1 MHPATENLTN
11 IEVARVYT
19 VIDPRKPLPEAV
31 NAQFDSGEITRI
43 TVSCPWL
50 PSLCSYCRTVGH
62 TISRCPTAPRTCN
75 ICHSV
80 KHGTEACPRNN
91 HQREGKAPIAS
102 QYPIVSGY
110 TSKGTMSMR
119 PNKSKTKKTTSQWVR
134 TAPVKEP
141 PHSDSHAHPSV
152 QARKASSAQVLNVER
167 FCVDLRT
174 NLFDLA
180 KKTTPVSASE
190 YESEPES
197 FSPDED
203 NPDDDADRYIQVI
216 SKRQKKLLKSSARAR
231 GPLNL

>member
-1 MHPATENLTN
+1 MELRLVPATTISVRGRPLLQVSILLFPATLLRA
-11 IEVARVYT
+11 VAR
-19 VIDPRKPLPEAV
+19 
-31 NAQFDSGEITRI
+31 RI
-43 TVSCPWL
+43 
-50 PSLCSYCRTVGH
+50 
-62 TISRCPTAPRTCN
+62 
-75 ICHSV
+75 
-80 KHGTEACPRNN
+80 
-91 HQREGKAPIAS
+91 KA
-102 QYPIVSGY
+102 
-110 TSKGTMSMR
+110 MSMR